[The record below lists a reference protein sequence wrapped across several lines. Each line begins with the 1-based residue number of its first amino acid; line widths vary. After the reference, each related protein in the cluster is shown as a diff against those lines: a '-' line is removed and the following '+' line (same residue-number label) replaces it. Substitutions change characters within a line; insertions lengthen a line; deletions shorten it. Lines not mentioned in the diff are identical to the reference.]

1 MKALF
6 RIAIFLLLSLSLHA
20 ENGHKLWLRNTTSN
34 PVNVVCTKDSPIL
47 SVAKN
52 ELKQGWQGESNA
64 SVVLTIKTD
73 KAIVG
78 DGFKIVN
85 NGIQANTEKGILYG

>member
-20 ENGHKLWLRNTTSN
+20 ENGHKLWLRNTESN

-52 ELKQGWQGESNA
+52 
-64 SVVLTIKTD
+64 
-73 KAIVG
+73 
-78 DGFKIVN
+78 
-85 NGIQANTEKGILYG
+85 